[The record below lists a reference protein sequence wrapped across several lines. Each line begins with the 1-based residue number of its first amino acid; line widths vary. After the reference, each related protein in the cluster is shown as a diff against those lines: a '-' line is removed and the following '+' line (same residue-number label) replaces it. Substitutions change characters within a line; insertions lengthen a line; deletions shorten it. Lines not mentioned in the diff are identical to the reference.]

1 MTRRS
6 RTPFTTAAT
15 ACLLVLTGC
24 AASAPASEGEV
35 APLSAPTT
43 IYEGSYTSAPAE
55 DILGA
60 NTFPSPEDADR
71 SDVDSTA
78 RVAAL
83 MLHSW
88 DMTIDRTETA
98 AAVRARPLMSAEWAA
113 DQVEPERNASN
124 GEWLEPAEH
133 GAYSVPR
140 VVPAIGDAAQ
150 DVAPDKAIRVLD
162 VTWRWVA
169 RDETPLEGGGH
180 RQVTLYLE
188 KVEGQ
193 WDVVGH
199 QTRDMTTSTPGS
211 RTDSRTGSITGE
223 GK

>member
-1 MTRRS
+1 MTRRPHTYPY
-6 RTPFTTAAT
+6 RAA
-15 ACLLVLTGC
+15 ALAVSMIALTSC
-24 AASAPASEGEV
+24 ASDAPASEDT
-35 APLSAPTT
+35 APISAPTT
-43 IYEGSYTSAPAE
+43 IYEGSYASFPAE
-55 DILGA
+55 EVLGG
-60 NTFPSPEDADR
+60 NTFASPEDADR

-88 DMTIDRTETA
+88 DTTVDRTETA
-98 AAVRARPLMSAEWAA
+98 AAVRAIPLMSGEWAA
-113 DQVEPERNASN
+113 NQVEPERNASN

-140 VVPAIGDAAQ
+140 AVPAIGDAAQ

-180 RQVTLYLE
+180 RQVTVYLE
-188 KVEGQ
+188 KTDGR

-199 QTRDMTTSTPGS
+199 QIRDMTAAMPGS
-211 RTDSRTGSITGE
+211 RTGE

>member
-6 RTPFTTAAT
+6 HTNVYWAA
-15 ACLLVLTGC
+15 ALAVSMIALTSC
-24 AASAPASEGEV
+24 AADAPASEDV
-35 APLSAPTT
+35 VPISAPTEVH
-43 IYEGSYTSAPAE
+43 EGSYASLPAE
-55 DILGA
+55 EVLGG
-60 NTFPSPEDADR
+60 NTFASPEDADR
-71 SDVDSTA
+71 SDVYSTA

-88 DMTIDRTETA
+88 DMTVDRTETA
-98 AAVRARPLMSAEWAA
+98 AAVRAIPLMSAEWAA
-113 DQVEPERNASN
+113 NQVEPERNASN

-140 VVPAIGDAAQ
+140 AVPAIGDTAQ

-169 RDETPLEGGGH
+169 RDETPLDGGGH
-180 RQVTLYLE
+180 RQVTVYLE
-188 KVEGQ
+188 KTDAR

-199 QTRDMTTSTPGS
+199 QTRDMTASMPGS
-211 RTDSRTGSITGE
+211 NAGE

>member
-1 MTRRS
+1 MTCRS
-6 RTPFTTAAT
+6 RTPVTMAAT
-15 ACLLVLTGC
+15 AWLLVLTGC
-24 AASAPASEGEV
+24 AAGAPASDGEV

-60 NTFPSPEDADR
+60 NTFASPEDADR

-88 DMTIDRTETA
+88 DTTVDRTETA
-98 AAVRARPLMSAEWAA
+98 AAVRAIPLMSAEWAA
-113 DQVEPERNASN
+113 NQVEPERNASN

-133 GAYSVPR
+133 SAYSVPR
-140 VVPAIGDAAQ
+140 AVPAIGDTAQ

-169 RDETPLEGGGH
+169 RDETPLTSGGH
-180 RQVTLYLE
+180 RQVTVYLE
-188 KVEGQ
+188 KTDGR

-199 QTRDMTTSTPGS
+199 QTRDMTAAMPGS
-211 RTDSRTGSITGE
+211 RTGE

>member
-6 RTPFTTAAT
+6 HTHLYRAA
-15 ACLLVLTGC
+15 ALAVSMMALVALTGC
-24 AASAPASEGEV
+24 AADAPASEDV
-35 APLSAPTT
+35 APISAPTT
-43 IYEGSYTSAPAE
+43 VYEGSYTSLRAE
-55 DILGA
+55 EVLGGE
-60 NTFPSPEDADR
+60 TFASPEDADR

-88 DMTIDRTETA
+88 DTTVDRTETA
-98 AAVRARPLMSAEWAA
+98 AAVRAIPLMSEKWAA
-113 DQVEPERNASN
+113 NQVEPERNASN
-124 GEWLEPAEH
+124 GEWLKPAEH

-140 VVPAIGDAAQ
+140 AVPAIGDAAQ

-169 RDETPLEGGGH
+169 RDETPLDGGGH
-180 RQVTLYLE
+180 RQVTVYLE
-188 KVEGQ
+188 KTDGQ

-199 QTRDMTTSTPGS
+199 QTRDMTAAMPGS
-211 RTDSRTGSITGE
+211 NAGE

>member
-6 RTPFTTAAT
+6 HTHLYRVTALAVSMM
-15 ACLLVLTGC
+15 ALVALTSC
-24 AASAPASEGEV
+24 AADAPGSE
-35 APLSAPTT
+35 APISAPTT
-43 IYEGSYTSAPAE
+43 VYEGSYTSLPAE
-55 DILGA
+55 GILGG
-60 NTFPSPEDADR
+60 NTFSSPEDADR

-78 RVAAL
+78 WVVAL

-88 DMTIDRTETA
+88 DTTVDRTETA
-98 AAVRARPLMSAEWAA
+98 AAVRAIPLMSEEWAA
-113 DQVEPERNASN
+113 NQVEPERNASN

-140 VVPAIGDAAQ
+140 AVPAIGDAAQ

-169 RDETPLEGGGH
+169 RDETPLTSGGH
-180 RQVTLYLE
+180 RQVTVYLE
-188 KVEGQ
+188 KTDGQ

-199 QTRDMTTSTPGS
+199 QTRDMTASMPGS
-211 RTDSRTGSITGE
+211 MTGE

>member
-6 RTPFTTAAT
+6 HTYPYRAT
-15 ACLLVLTGC
+15 ALAVSMIALTSC
-24 AASAPASEGEV
+24 AADAPASEDA
-35 APLSAPTT
+35 APISAPTEV
-43 IYEGSYTSAPAE
+43 YEGSHTSLPADE
-55 DILGA
+55 VLGR
-60 NTFPSPEDADR
+60 NTFASPEDADR

-88 DMTIDRTETA
+88 DTTVDRTETA
-98 AAVRARPLMSAEWAA
+98 AAVRAIPLMSAEWAA
-113 DQVEPERNASN
+113 NQVEPERNASN
-124 GEWLEPAEH
+124 GEWLEPAEY
-133 GAYSVPR
+133 GAYSVPQA
-140 VVPAIGDAAQ
+140 VPAIGDAAQ

-169 RDETPLEGGGH
+169 RDETPLTSGGP
-180 RQVTLYLE
+180 RQVTVYLE
-188 KVEGQ
+188 KTEDQ

-199 QTRDMTTSTPGS
+199 QTRDMTA
-211 RTDSRTGSITGE
+211 SITGV

>member
-6 RTPFTTAAT
+6 HTYPYRAT
-15 ACLLVLTGC
+15 ALAVSMIALTSC
-24 AASAPASEGEV
+24 AIAAPASEDAAPISTPAEV
-35 APLSAPTT
+35 
-43 IYEGSYTSAPAE
+43 YEGSYTSTPAE
-55 DILGA
+55 EILGG
-60 NTFPSPEDADR
+60 NTFASPEDADR

-88 DMTIDRTETA
+88 DTTVDRTETA
-98 AAVRARPLMSAEWAA
+98 AAVRAIPLMSEEWAA
-113 DQVEPERNASN
+113 NQVEPERNASN

-140 VVPAIGDAAQ
+140 AVPAIGDAAQ

-169 RDETPLEGGGH
+169 RDERPLEAGGH
-180 RQVTLYLE
+180 RQVTVYLE
-188 KVEGQ
+188 KTDSR

-199 QTRDMTTSTPGS
+199 QTRDMTAAMPGL
-211 RTDSRTGSITGE
+211 RTGE

>member
-6 RTPFTTAAT
+6 YPHVTIALTTATA
-15 ACLLVLTGC
+15 ACLLALTGC
-24 AASAPASEGEV
+24 AADTPTSKSDV
-35 APLSAPTT
+35 APISAPTT

-55 DILGA
+55 EILGG
-60 NTFPSPEDADR
+60 NTFASPEDADR
-71 SDVDSTA
+71 SDVESTA

-88 DMTIDRTETA
+88 DTTADRTETA
-98 AAVRARPLMSAEWAA
+98 AAVRAKPLMSAEWAA
-113 DQVEPERNASN
+113 NQVEPERNASN
-124 GEWLEPAEH
+124 GDWLEPAQH

-140 VVPAIGDAAQ
+140 AVPAIGDAAQ

-169 RDETPLEGGGH
+169 RDETPLDGGGH
-180 RQVTLYLE
+180 RQVTVYLE
-188 KVEGQ
+188 KTDGR

-199 QTRDMTTSTPGS
+199 QTRDMTAAMPGS
-211 RTDSRTGSITGE
+211 RTGE

>member
-6 RTPFTTAAT
+6 HTNPYRAAALAVSILTLTSCTADTLAT
-15 ACLLVLTGC
+15 GD
-24 AASAPASEGEV
+24 AAPI
-35 APLSAPTT
+35 SAPTEV
-43 IYEGSYTSAPAE
+43 YEGSYASLPAE
-55 DILGA
+55 EVLGG
-60 NTFPSPEDADR
+60 NTFTSPEDADR

-88 DMTIDRTETA
+88 DTTMDRTETA
-98 AAVRARPLMSAEWAA
+98 AAVRAVALMSEEWAA
-113 DQVEPERNASN
+113 NQVEPERNASN

-140 VVPAIGDAAQ
+140 AVPAIGDAAQ
-150 DVAPDKAIRVLD
+150 DVAPDKVIRVLD

-169 RDETPLEGGGH
+169 RDETPLEAGGH
-180 RQVTLYLE
+180 RQVTVYLE
-188 KVEGQ
+188 KTDGR
-193 WDVVGH
+193 WNVVGH
-199 QTRDMTTSTPGS
+199 QTRDMTTA
-211 RTDSRTGSITGE
+211 ITGQ

>member
-6 RTPFTTAAT
+6 HTNLYRAA
-15 ACLLVLTGC
+15 ALVVSMIALTSC
-24 AASAPASEGEV
+24 AADAPASEDV
-35 APLSAPTT
+35 APISAPTT
-43 IYEGSYTSAPAE
+43 VYEGSYTSLPADE
-55 DILGA
+55 VLGG
-60 NTFPSPEDADR
+60 NTFASPEDADR

-88 DMTIDRTETA
+88 DTTVDRTETA
-98 AAVRARPLMSAEWAA
+98 AAVRATPLMSAEWAA
-113 DQVEPERNASN
+113 NQMEPERNASN
-124 GEWLEPAEH
+124 GEWLKPAEH

-140 VVPAIGDAAQ
+140 AVPAIGDAAQ
-150 DVAPDKAIRVLD
+150 DVAPDKAIQVLD

-169 RDETPLEGGGH
+169 RDETPLTSGGH
-180 RQVTLYLE
+180 RQVTVYLE
-188 KVEGQ
+188 KTDGR

-199 QTRDMTTSTPGS
+199 QTRDMTA
-211 RTDSRTGSITGE
+211 SITGE

>member
-1 MTRRS
+1 MTHRS
-6 RTPFTTAAT
+6 HTNLYRAA
-15 ACLLVLTGC
+15 AL
-24 AASAPASEGEV
+24 AASVMALTSCATDAPASEDV
-35 APLSAPTT
+35 APISAPTT

-55 DILGA
+55 EILGG
-60 NTFPSPEDADR
+60 NTFASPEDADR

-88 DMTIDRTETA
+88 DTTVDRTETA
-98 AAVRARPLMSAEWAA
+98 AAVRAMPLMSDEWAA
-113 DQVEPERNASN
+113 HQVEPERNASN
-124 GEWLEPAEH
+124 GEWLEPAVH

-140 VVPAIGDAAQ
+140 AVPAIGDAAQ
-150 DVAPDKAIRVLD
+150 DVDEDKAIRVLD

-180 RQVTLYLE
+180 RQVSVYLE
-188 KVEGQ
+188 KTDSR

-199 QTRDMTTSTPGS
+199 QTRDMTASMPGS
-211 RTDSRTGSITGE
+211 MTGE
-223 GK
+223 GT

>member
-6 RTPFTTAAT
+6 HPHVTTALTTAT
-15 ACLLVLTGC
+15 IACLLALTGC
-24 AASAPASEGEV
+24 AADAPASEDV
-35 APLSAPTT
+35 APISAPPEV
-43 IYEGSYTSAPAE
+43 YEGSYTSLPAE
-55 DILGA
+55 EVLGG
-60 NTFPSPEDADR
+60 NTFTSPEDADR

-88 DMTIDRTETA
+88 DTTVDHTETA
-98 AAVRARPLMSAEWAA
+98 AAVRAIPLMSEEWAA
-113 DQVEPERNASN
+113 NQVEPERNASN

-140 VVPAIGDAAQ
+140 AVPAIGDAAQ

-169 RDETPLEGGGH
+169 RDKTPLTSGGH
-180 RQVTLYLE
+180 R
-188 KVEGQ
+188 
-193 WDVVGH
+193 
-199 QTRDMTTSTPGS
+199 TRDMTA
-211 RTDSRTGSITGE
+211 SITGE

>member
-6 RTPFTTAAT
+6 QTNLYRAA
-15 ACLLVLTGC
+15 ALAVSMMALTSC
-24 AASAPASEGEV
+24 AADAPAAEDV
-35 APLSAPTT
+35 APISAPTEV
-43 IYEGSYTSAPAE
+43 YEGFYTSAPAE
-55 DILGA
+55 EILGG
-60 NTFPSPEDADR
+60 NTFASPEDADR

-88 DMTIDRTETA
+88 DTTVDHTETG
-98 AAVRARPLMSAEWAA
+98 AAVRAIPLMSEEWAA
-113 DQVEPERNASN
+113 NQVEPERNASN
-124 GEWLEPAEH
+124 GEWLEPAKH

-140 VVPAIGDAAQ
+140 AVPAIGDAAQ

-169 RDETPLEGGGH
+169 RDETPLDGGGH
-180 RQVTLYLE
+180 RQVTVYLE
-188 KVEGQ
+188 KTDGR

-199 QTRDMTTSTPGS
+199 QTRDMTASM
-211 RTDSRTGSITGE
+211 TGE

>member
-6 RTPFTTAAT
+6 HTYPYRAT
-15 ACLLVLTGC
+15 ALAVSMIALTSC
-24 AASAPASEGEV
+24 AADAPASEDA
-35 APLSAPTT
+35 APISAPTEV
-43 IYEGSYTSAPAE
+43 YEGSHTSFPADE
-55 DILGA
+55 VLGR
-60 NTFPSPEDADR
+60 NTFASPEDADR
-71 SDVDSTA
+71 SDVVSTA

-88 DMTIDRTETA
+88 DTTVDRTETA
-98 AAVRARPLMSAEWAA
+98 AAVRAIPLMSAEWAA
-113 DQVEPERNASN
+113 NQVEPERNGSN

-133 GAYSVPR
+133 GAYSVPQA
-140 VVPAIGDAAQ
+140 VPAIGDAAQ

-169 RDETPLEGGGH
+169 RDKTPLTSGGP
-180 RQVTLYLE
+180 RQVTVYLE
-188 KVEGQ
+188 KTEDQ

-199 QTRDMTTSTPGS
+199 QTRDMTA
-211 RTDSRTGSITGE
+211 SITGE

>member
-1 MTRRS
+1 MTLRS
-6 RTPFTTAAT
+6 HTHQTAVLTTAVAV
-15 ACLLVLTGC
+15 CLIALTSC
-24 AASAPASEGEV
+24 AADTPASEDV
-35 APLSAPTT
+35 APISAPTEVH
-43 IYEGSYTSAPAE
+43 EGFYTSAPAE
-55 DILGA
+55 EILGA
-60 NTFPSPEDADR
+60 NTFATPQDADR

-88 DMTIDRTETA
+88 DTTVDRTETEA
-98 AAVRARPLMSAEWAA
+98 AMRAKPLMSAEWAA
-113 DQVEPERNASN
+113 NQVEPERNASN

-133 GAYSVPR
+133 QAYSVPR
-140 VVPAIGDAAQ
+140 AVPAIGDAAQ

-169 RDETPLEGGGH
+169 RDETPLQGTGH

-188 KVEGQ
+188 KRADR

-199 QTRDMTTSTPGS
+199 QTRDMTASM
-211 RTDSRTGSITGE
+211 TGE